1 MGFCLGRRR
10 PGRATV
16 GPGRKGRWRGAIGLN
31 LHLDF
36 CEIAICEDGKL
47 RSAGRVASTPEAL
60 AVLAESLLP
69 SDRVALEVICAASF
83 LAAIGDIRRL
93 KTSRQLAAYLGL
105 TGRCVIRPPA
115 RGRTW
120 DARGAAARSALRAG
134 SARAALAQVFAFA
147 SGWAAGRASVIDR
160 AGLVLAARTFP
171 VRSSLG
177 VEVNGGVRGASGS
190 YPGSRGSRW

>member
-1 MGFCLGRRR
+1 VKEIGR
-10 PGRATV
+10 
-16 GPGRKGRWRGAIGLN
+16 AIGLN
-31 LHLDF
+31 VHLDF
-36 CEIAICEDGKL
+36 CEIAICEDGKV

-83 LAAIGDIRRL
+83 LAAIGNIRRF

-147 SGWAAGRASVIDR
+147 SGWAAGRAASVIDR

-177 VEVNGGVRGASGS
+177 VEVNGRVRGASGS

>member
-83 LAAIGDIRRL
+83 LAAIGDIRRF

-105 TGRCVIRPPA
+105 TGRCVIRPPRVEE
-115 RGRTW
+115 RGTLVVQLRVRLFGQDRHELRW
-120 DARGAAARSALRAG
+120 PKCSRSRAAGLRGALR
-134 SARAALAQVFAFA
+134 
-147 SGWAAGRASVIDR
+147 
-160 AGLVLAARTFP
+160 P
-171 VRSSLG
+171 
-177 VEVNGGVRGASGS
+177 
-190 YPGSRGSRW
+190 